1 MRLKL
6 KIVYFF
12 LWYFLKLKIV
22 KNGVLWEWGFYF
34 CFRFKRQFFGHTKLG
49 DWRDVLFFVLINFGL
64 KDVMEKCVDCF
75 LVYLFWG
82 LFLIKKV

>member
-6 KIVYFF
+6 KIVYLF

-34 CFRFKRQFFGHTKLG
+34 CLRFKRQFFGHTKLG
-49 DWRDVLFFVLINFGL
+49 DWWVFLKKINFGL
-64 KDVMEKCVDCF
+64 KGVMEKFVGCF
-75 LVYLFWG
+75 LVYLFLG